1 VENGFVN
8 LVAVVGFL
16 IVAIGL
22 IPMVLFLGSKL
33 SSSPNEQT
41 DGAERHLAGTPRA
54 PKHD

>member
-8 LVAVVGFL
+8 LVAIVGFL

-22 IPMVLFLGSKL
+22 IPMVLFLGSQ
-33 SSSPNEQT
+33 SAASPSEQT
-41 DGAERHLAGTPRA
+41 DATEPNLAGTPRT